1 METAKIFENGRSQAV
16 RLPKKFRFNT
26 DEVIVQ
32 QLGDAVILVPKE
44 SMWQT
49 FYGRFEQLH
58 RRYFR
63 GWSRSGCSRGAGESV
78 TYMLDTNICI
88 YAMRNKPEQVLQR
101 LKKGA
106 EQRRLHFFHHACRTG
121 VWNEA

>member
-49 FYGRFEQLH
+49 FMDGLNSFTDDIFEGGRDQGVQEEL
-58 RRYFR
+58 
-63 GWSRSGCSRGAGESV
+63 ES
-78 TYMLDTNICI
+78 L
-88 YAMRNKPEQVLQR
+88 
-101 LKKGA
+101 
-106 EQRRLHFFHHACRTG
+106 
-121 VWNEA
+121 

>member
-49 FYGRFEQLH
+49 FMDGLNGFTDDIFADGRNQGFQEE
-58 RRYFR
+58 R
-63 GWSRSGCSRGAGESV
+63 ES
-78 TYMLDTNICI
+78 L
-88 YAMRNKPEQVLQR
+88 
-101 LKKGA
+101 
-106 EQRRLHFFHHACRTG
+106 
-121 VWNEA
+121 

>member
-49 FYGRFEQLH
+49 FMDGLNGFTDDIFADGRNQGIQEE
-58 RRYFR
+58 R
-63 GWSRSGCSRGAGESV
+63 E
-78 TYMLDTNICI
+78 
-88 YAMRNKPEQVLQR
+88 
-101 LKKGA
+101 
-106 EQRRLHFFHHACRTG
+106 HF
-121 VWNEA
+121 

>member
-32 QLGDAVILVPKE
+32 QLGDAVILVPME

-49 FYGRFEQLH
+49 FMDGLNSFTDDIFEDGRDQGIQQE
-58 RRYFR
+58 R
-63 GWSRSGCSRGAGESV
+63 E
-78 TYMLDTNICI
+78 
-88 YAMRNKPEQVLQR
+88 K
-101 LKKGA
+101 
-106 EQRRLHFFHHACRTG
+106 RRLICWTQIFASTR
-121 VWNEA
+121 